1 MSAKASEQIISLN
14 SHTLRARVFL
24 IVFIL
29 FTLAFG
35 WFAIRWRIGN
45 LLATRFTDITD
56 ENAGQIAEQAYA
68 FAPSDPKTSLLLAKI
83 GNEGDTASADKIY
96 RAVRLSPYDYRLWI
110 DFARASER
118 AGQTVEAERAF
129 SQAVILSPNYSATR
143 WYFGNFLLRQ
153 NRLDEAFAELKKS
166 AEGNAEYHQQV
177 FALAWRLFDEDSSR
191 IEAAVGSLPSV
202 RAGLAK
208 FYAAKGRPEDS
219 LRIWNSLSEEDK
231 KSNTEGARVI
241 ARALYDKQL
250 FRAAIEFVRQ
260 LEIESEAQPETVS
273 NASFEKPIGAA
284 EDAFFDWK
292 IAPVERMDV
301 KLDPTQKR
309 EGSRS
314 LRVSFNGYAQPSLS
328 NVYQIVTV
336 EPKAPY
342 RLSFWVRTEN
352 LKSGGTPQ
360 LIVFNVNEN
369 KIIASS
375 VPYPVGTN
383 DWRQLKIDFN
393 APEKAEAIALLTT
406 RAYCG
411 DNCPIFG
418 AFWYDDFRLEKLTK
432 N

>member
-1 MSAKASEQIISLN
+1 MRSLP
-14 SHTLRARVFL
+14 ARLFL

-35 WFAIRWRIGN
+35 WFSIRWRIGD
-45 LLATRFTDITD
+45 LLATRFTDLTD
-56 ENAGQIAEQAYA
+56 ENAGKIAEQAYA
-68 FAPSDPKTSLLLAKI
+68 LAPSDPQTSLLLAKI
-83 GNEGDTASADKIY
+83 GEDGDAASTDNIY
-96 RAVRLSPYDYRLWI
+96 RAVRLSPSDYRLWI
-110 DFARASER
+110 DFARAGER
-118 AGQTVEAERAF
+118 AGQTEQAEQAF
-129 SQAVILSPNYSATR
+129 NQAVKLSPNYSATH

-166 AEGNAEYHQQV
+166 AEGNTEYHQQV
-177 FALAWRLFDEDSSR
+177 FALAWKLFDEDAGR
-191 IEAAVGSLPSV
+191 IEAAVGDLPSV

-208 FYAAKGRPEDS
+208 FYAAKGRAKDS
-219 LRIWNSLSEEDK
+219 LRMWNSLSDEERAA
-231 KSNTEGARVI
+231 NAEGARLIV
-241 ARALYDKQL
+241 RALYDKQL

-260 LEIESEAQPETVS
+260 LDIEPEAQPETVS
-273 NASFEKPIGAA
+273 NASFEKPIGEAK
-284 EDAFFDWK
+284 DAFFDWK

-328 NVYQIVTV
+328 NVYQIITV
-336 EPKAPY
+336 EAKARY

-360 LIVFNVNEN
+360 LIIFNTREN

-375 VPYPVGTN
+375 APYPIGTN
-383 DWRQLKIDFN
+383 DWRQLKIDFA
-393 APEKAEAIALLTT
+393 APEKAEAVALLTT

-411 DNCPIFG
+411 ENCPIFG
-418 AFWYDDFRLEKLTK
+418 AFWYDDFRLEKIK
-432 N
+432 